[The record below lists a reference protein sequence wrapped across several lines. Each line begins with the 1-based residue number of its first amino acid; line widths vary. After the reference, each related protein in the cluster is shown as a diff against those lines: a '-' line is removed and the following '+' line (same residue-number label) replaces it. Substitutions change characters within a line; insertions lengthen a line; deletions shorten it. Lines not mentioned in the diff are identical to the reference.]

1 MTITSANETAPVLA
15 TFSASGG
22 TETTDGDYKIHTF
35 TSDGSFIVNSVTPI
49 NNKVDYLVIAGG
61 GAGGAHGDSGA
72 GGGAG
77 GFRESYCSSIS

>member
-1 MTITSANETAPVLA
+1 MVEQKQQMVIIKYILLH
-15 TFSASGG
+15 
-22 TETTDGDYKIHTF
+22 DGN
-35 TSDGSFIVNSVTPI
+35 FIVNSVTPI

-77 GFRESYCSSIS
+77 GFRESYCHQYQVHILLNL